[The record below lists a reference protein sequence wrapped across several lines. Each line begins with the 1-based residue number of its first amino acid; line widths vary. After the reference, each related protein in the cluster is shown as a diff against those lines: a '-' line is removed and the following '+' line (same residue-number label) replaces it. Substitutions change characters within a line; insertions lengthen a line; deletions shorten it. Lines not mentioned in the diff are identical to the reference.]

1 MRAAVTCLLVL
12 LLTATNIAD
21 AREYRLRVYCGAC
34 RDIAEHPVDAR
45 NFGINQLYGARS
57 WLNFDQA
64 DRFDIVDS
72 FGNTATIDLNIHY
85 IVLDLS
91 MIWKNLPYALTF
103 ILQVRV
109 IYPNGDIRTY
119 RFDIR
124 DLDARASL
132 PVPASGTRV
141 PDPDRPTNDGGSDED
156 DEDYRT
162 GEADEAPE
170 DDGSRDDSCRACEVY
185 FDADEDGFLDED
197 PVEWIEEL

>member
-1 MRAAVTCLLVL
+1 MRAAVTCLIVL
-12 LLTATNIAD
+12 LLAAAGTAD
-21 AREYRLRVYCGAC
+21 AREYRIRVYCEEC

-72 FGNTATIDLNIHY
+72 FGNRATIDLNIHY

-91 MIWKNLPYALTF
+91 MIWKDLPYALTF

-141 PDPDRPTNDGGSDED
+141 PDPGSPTDDRGSDED
-156 DEDYRT
+156 DEDYRS

-170 DDGSRDDSCRACEVY
+170 DNGSPDGSCRACEVY
-185 FDADEDGFLDED
+185 FDADEDGFLDDE